1 MPVLE
6 TERLVLR
13 PWRLDDHDIDFA
25 YDLYSRW
32 DVQRYIGRTPRVIAD
47 RAEAET
53 RVARYAAEE
62 HSAAH
67 SLSVVERRDTG
78 VPVGVLLLKPIPA
91 SGPTEPLEPSGD
103 TEIGWHFHPDHWGH
117 GFAREAADAVL
128 QRALDAGLP
137 RVVAVTSAQNEA
149 SQRVCLR
156 IGMRDAGL
164 TDAYY
169 NVACRLFIAP

>member
-53 RVARYAAEE
+53 RVR
-62 HSAAH
+62 HS
-67 SLSVVERRDTG
+67 
-78 VPVGVLLLKPIPA
+78 
-91 SGPTEPLEPSGD
+91 
-103 TEIGWHFHPDHWGH
+103 GH
-117 GFAREAADAVL
+117 GFASEAADAVL

-137 RVVAVTSAQNEA
+137 
-149 SQRVCLR
+149 
-156 IGMRDAGL
+156 
-164 TDAYY
+164 
-169 NVACRLFIAP
+169 